1 MLIARKMIGS
11 NVMSMSMNDTPLIWN
26 DSFDRREQR
35 RRTPRL
41 TVSPPRQLSSLTP
54 SMADRMNYDTCPWHA
69 LTGRI

>member
-1 MLIARKMIGS
+1 
-11 NVMSMSMNDTPLIWN
+11 MNDTPLIWN

-54 SMADRMNYDTCPWHA
+54 SMADRMNYNICP
-69 LTGRI
+69 